1 MANLDKKHIIKFVI
15 EVHQRVINTGGI
27 TTQSWLYQLFVRRQ
41 HLVLKLF
48 NLPPTNE
55 NLLTT
60 VNYPCS
66 FPADSLLG
74 AAFCRFPNGFV
85 LQSRA
90 EERSEII
97 RSMATVGTERLIVLQ
112 IEYVYNNLTKLA
124 KHYKKS

>member
-1 MANLDKKHIIKFVI
+1 MATLDKKHIIKFVI

-27 TTQSWLYQLFVRRQ
+27 TTQSWLFQLFVRRQ

-48 NLPPTNE
+48 NLPATKE

-60 VNYPCS
+60 VTYPCS

-74 AAFCRFPNGFV
+74 AAFCRLPNGFV
-85 LQSRA
+85 LQSKA

-97 RSMATVGTERLIVLQ
+97 RAVSTVGTDRLIVLQ
-112 IEYVYNNLTKLA
+112 TEYVYINLTKLA
-124 KHYKKS
+124 KEYKKS